1 MIVWPIF
8 DLTVCRKPLVCRQ
21 PTIPKELMMSVT
33 SERRRIAI
41 REYLLRNGS
50 AEVGGLSRH
59 FNSSEATIR
68 RDILMLLK
76 ENGFKK
82 VRGGIGVDD
91 TTSEPSIAQRSYMQ
105 SDKKR
110 RIGKKAAELVH
121 DGEAIFLGTG
131 STALE
136 VAKNL
141 TTRRKLTVITNSLP
155 VITTLVDSPGVD
167 LVVTGGALRRPELSF
182 IGHIVEKALSE
193 LRADKVIIGIQ
204 GIHPES
210 GLTNEFLPEAMLDR
224 VLVTF
229 APQLIIVAD
238 SSKIGKIKASAVGRI
253 EDIGILVTDP
263 SIDAGTLEN
272 LQRHDVRVML
282 AEE

>member
-1 MIVWPIF
+1 
-8 DLTVCRKPLVCRQ
+8 
-21 PTIPKELMMSVT
+21 MSVT
-33 SERRRIAI
+33 NERRRTAI

-50 AEVGGLSRH
+50 AEVSALSQH
-59 FNSSEATIR
+59 FSASEATIR
-68 RDILMLLK
+68 RDILVLLE

-82 VRGGIGVDD
+82 IRGGISVDD
-91 TTSEPSIAQRSYMQ
+91 SKAEPSLAQRSYMQ

-110 RIGKKAAELVH
+110 RIGTKAAELVH

-141 TTRRKLTVITNSLP
+141 TTRKNLTVITNSLP
-155 VITTLVDSPGVD
+155 VINTLVDSPGVD
-167 LVVTGGALRRPELSF
+167 LVVTGGAVRRPELSF

-210 GLTNEFLPEAMLDR
+210 GLTNEFLPEAVVDR

-238 SSKIGKIKASAVGRI
+238 STKVGKIKASAVGRI
-253 EDIGILVTDP
+253 EDIGVLVTDS
-263 SIDAGTLEN
+263 SIDAGILGN
-272 LQRHDVRVML
+272 LQRRGVCVML
-282 AEE
+282 ADE

>member
-1 MIVWPIF
+1 
-8 DLTVCRKPLVCRQ
+8 
-21 PTIPKELMMSVT
+21 
-33 SERRRIAI
+33 
-41 REYLLRNGS
+41 
-50 AEVGGLSRH
+50 
-59 FNSSEATIR
+59 
-68 RDILMLLK
+68 MLLK

-82 VRGGIGVDD
+82 IRGGIGLDD
-91 TTSEPSIAQRSYMQ
+91 TTAEPSIAQRSYMQ

-204 GIHPES
+204 GIHPDS

-238 SSKIGKIKASAVGRI
+238 SSKLGKIKASAVGRI
-253 EDIGILVTDP
+253 EDIGTLVTDS
-263 SIDAGTLEN
+263 SIDPGVLASLE
-272 LQRHDVRVML
+272 RDGVRVML
-282 AEE
+282 ADE

>member
-1 MIVWPIF
+1 MALQGHRPYAPEGNRRLRGKKV
-8 DLTVCRKPLVCRQ
+8 
-21 PTIPKELMMSVT
+21 SVAN
-33 SERRRIAI
+33 ERRRTAI
-41 REYLLRNGS
+41 REYLLKNGN
-50 AEVGGLSRH
+50 AEVSKLSQH
-59 FNSSEATIR
+59 FDASEATIR
-68 RDILMLLK
+68 RDILALLK
-76 ENGFKK
+76 ENGFKRF
-82 VRGGIGVDD
+82 RGGIGVDD
-91 TTSEPSIAQRSYMQ
+91 TKSEPSLAQRSYLQ
-105 SDKKR
+105 PDKKR
-110 RIGKKAAELVH
+110 LIGKKAAELVH

-131 STALE
+131 STTLE

-141 TTRRKLTVITNSLP
+141 TMRRNLTVITNSFP
-155 VITTLVDSPGVD
+155 VITTLVESPGVD

-229 APQLIIVAD
+229 APQLIIAAD

-263 SIDAGTLEN
+263 SIDPDIMEDLR
-272 LQRHDVRVML
+272 RHGVRVML
-282 AEE
+282 AED